1 MQSKQREFPNHK
13 SSKFFQDIQEKLN
26 GSGKE
31 MAKKINATIGFEV
44 TGEDQQKF
52 IYTLDTKNGN
62 SSLLYN
68 DSCK

>member
-1 MQSKQREFPNHK
+1 MIFTQ
-13 SSKFFQDIQEKLN
+13 
-26 GSGKE
+26 
-31 MAKKINATIGFEV
+31 KINIIKDFNQASITRLNNYSNLLFHYSYFITII